1 MEWFCKLEHFINF
14 KMDYIVETHLQM
26 YLRLCFFSSKL
37 TYTPP
42 WKCAKPIISYFCET
56 NAVILKTKLFLMHKR
71 GILVFGDVDKTELI
85 NRPNFFFFTFRLLSL
100 LITTTTTNNRSFN
113 HTNTNYNNSNK
124 NNKELSI
131 CRPRWT
137 EKWFMFRQSRYW

>member
-100 LITTTTTNNRSFN
+100 LITTTTTNSRSFN

-131 CRPRWT
+131 CRPR
-137 EKWFMFRQSRYW
+137 

>member
-37 TYTPP
+37 TYTPS

-131 CRPRWT
+131 CRPR
-137 EKWFMFRQSRYW
+137 